1 VQRELFQYLRNISV
15 FCLGCIVWTFV
26 LQSQVMGF
34 PHLVD
39 EKLQVE
45 EVVNGL
51 NLPTSMAFL
60 GHKDF
65 LLLEQYNG
73 TVVRVKDGQIFPF
86 PLLDVN
92 VGNTSE
98 RGLLGIEIMERKSE
112 NPFVFLYFTESQFND
127 GGKIL
132 GNRLYRYIFVDN
144 SEGGK
149 LVNGTLLL
157 DLPGN
162 TTSPTTRTIPGHEHN
177 GGKLLLGP
185 DNNVY
190 MTVGDLRRKTK
201 AVNFI
206 VGADPDG
213 SGGILRVTPD
223 GKPVTNGL
231 FGTTHPEDKYFAY
244 GIRNSFGLD
253 FDPVTG
259 YLWDTENGP
268 ALYDEINLV
277 NPGFNSGW
285 QSIMGFMENKSPP
298 EFGPDQL
305 LRMVAT
311 HLVAAINGTVTDNLT
326 HSESNLVI
334 AREQLENYPIFSG
347 LYDFGGK
354 GIYSDPEFTWRDTV
368 GPTAIKFYN
377 SSKLGE
383 EYADRLFVGD
393 VYGTVLGF
401 KLDENRT
408 GLELPGNL
416 SDGVAD
422 VRNETNPLLFGNG
435 FGLITDIKVDSD
447 GFLYIMDRENGIVY
461 RIIQKQQSE

>member
-1 VQRELFQYLRNISV
+1 
-15 FCLGCIVWTFV
+15 
-26 LQSQVMGF
+26 MGL
-34 PHLVD
+34 PNLVD
-39 EKLQVE
+39 EELHID
-45 EVVNGL
+45 EVVSGL
-51 NLPTSMAFL
+51 NYPTGMVFL
-60 GHKDF
+60 GEGDF
-65 LLLEQYNG
+65 LAIEQYNG
-73 TVVRVKDGQIFPF
+73 TVMRVKDGQISPF

-92 VGNTSE
+92 VGNSSE
-98 RGLLGIEIMERKSE
+98 RGLLGIEIVERDSE
-112 NPFVFLYFTESQFND
+112 SPFVFLYYTESQSND

-132 GNRLYRYIFVDN
+132 GNRLYRFIFVDN
-144 SEGGK
+144 SEGGE
-149 LVNGTLLL
+149 LVNATLLL

-177 GGKLLLGP
+177 GGKLTLGP
-185 DNNVY
+185 DNNLY
-190 MTVGDLRRKTK
+190 MTAGDLRRKTK

-206 VGADPDG
+206 GGADPDG
-213 SGGILRVTPD
+213 SGGILRVTQDGEPVPD
-223 GKPVTNGL
+223 LNTGTFILGDDYPTNL
-231 FGTTHPEDKYFAY
+231 YYAY

-253 FDPVTG
+253 FDPVKG

-268 ALYDEINLV
+268 ASYDEINLV

-285 QSIMGFMENKSPP
+285 QSTMGFMGNKTPP

-311 HLVAAINGTVTDNLT
+311 HLVAAINGTVNGNIS

-334 AREQLENYPIFSG
+334 AREQLENYPIYSG

-354 GIYSDPEFTWRDTV
+354 ATYSDPEFTWRDTV

-383 EYADRLFVGD
+383 EYANRLFVGD
-393 VYGTVLGF
+393 VYGTVLSF
-401 KLDENRT
+401 NLNESRT

-422 VRNETNPLLFGNG
+422 VRNETRPILFGDG
-435 FGLITDIKVDSD
+435 FGLITDIKVGPD
-447 GFLYIMDRENGIVY
+447 GLLYVMDREDGVVY
-461 RIIQKQQSE
+461 RIMQKHLAE